1 MMSVPLAPFLF
12 VLALAAL
19 AVDLLVIVWARTS
32 PTMPRPAHVTAA
44 LRMTPP
50 CPGADE
56 ADPGPGA
63 EENETEP
70 EPVLG
75 VNRVAPRLP
84 GPPPP
89 MGNLP
94 PAARTTPEMPLIVR
108 KKRGWLC
115 LSSSGGELVQKA
127 EELVVVCSLSPC

>member
-1 MMSVPLAPFLF
+1 
-12 VLALAAL
+12 
-19 AVDLLVIVWARTS
+19 
-32 PTMPRPAHVTAA
+32 
-44 LRMTPP
+44 
-50 CPGADE
+50 
-56 ADPGPGA
+56 
-63 EENETEP
+63 
-70 EPVLG
+70 
-75 VNRVAPRLP
+75 VAPRLP

-127 EELVVVCSLSPC
+127 AKELVVESSLLPC